1 MVITLLLMTIL
12 EKNLRKWIN
21 KMKKIF
27 FLFLVISFTF
37 FSVVNSQERETKLDK
52 LFNQLKNN
60 NDVSLAFEIEMK
72 IWNIWSTHPSQENL
86 TQLLAKGSNLMS
98 EQKLNKAYE
107 TFSIVI
113 GLDPSWAEGWNK
125 RATVLYMLGR
135 YKESQKDIDQVLTLE
150 KRHFGA
156 LSGQGL
162 VQIELK
168 NYERAIN
175 SYQEVQKIYPSMQS
189 PKIMIPQL
197 KELIKSKSI

>member
-1 MVITLLLMTIL
+1 
-12 EKNLRKWIN
+12 
-21 KMKKIF
+21 MKK
-27 FLFLVISFTF
+27 LFGILVLSLLF
-37 FSVVNSQERETKLDK
+37 FSNANSEERELELNK

-60 NDVSLAFEIEMK
+60 SNASMAFDVEMK

-86 TQLLAKGSNLMS
+86 TQLLADGSNLMT
-98 EQKLNKAYE
+98 QHKLNKAYE
-107 TFSIVI
+107 TFSKVI
-113 GLDPSWAEGWNK
+113 SLDPNWAEGWNK

-135 YKESQKDIDQVLTLE
+135 YEESQEDINEVLKLE

-175 SYQEVQKIYPSMQS
+175 SYKEVQKIYPSMQS

-197 KELIKSKSI
+197 KELIKSESI

>member
-1 MVITLLLMTIL
+1 MIIL

-27 FLFLVISFTF
+27 FLFLVMSFSF
-37 FSVVNSQERETKLDK
+37 FSIVNSQEREAKLDG

-60 NDVSLAFEIEMK
+60 NDVAAAFEIEMK
-72 IWNIWSTHPSQENL
+72 IRNIWSTHPSQENL
-86 TQLLAKGSNLMS
+86 TQLLAKGSILMS
-98 EQKLNKAYE
+98 EQKLKKAYE

-135 YKESQKDIDQVLTLE
+135 YQESQEDIDEVLKLE

-162 VQIELK
+162 VQIELE

-175 SYQEVQKIYPSMQS
+175 SYNEVQKLYPSMMS

-197 KELIKSKSI
+197 KELIKSESI

>member
-1 MVITLLLMTIL
+1 
-12 EKNLRKWIN
+12 
-21 KMKKIF
+21 MKKLLGI
-27 FLFLVISFTF
+27 LVLGLLF
-37 FSVVNSQERETKLDK
+37 FSNANSEERELELNK

-60 NDVSLAFEIEMK
+60 SDASMAFEVEMK

-86 TQLLAKGSNLMS
+86 TQLLANGSNLMT
-98 EQKLNKAYE
+98 QHKLNKAYE
-107 TFSIVI
+107 TFSKVI
-113 GLDPSWAEGWNK
+113 SLDPNWAESWNK

-135 YKESQKDIDQVLTLE
+135 YEESQEDINEVLKLE

-175 SYQEVQKIYPSMQS
+175 SYKEVQKIYPSMQS

-197 KELIKSKSI
+197 KELIKSESI

>member
-1 MVITLLLMTIL
+1 MVIILLWMIIL

-27 FLFLVISFTF
+27 FLFLVMSFSF
-37 FSVVNSQERETKLDK
+37 FSIVNSQEREAKLDG

-60 NDVSLAFEIEMK
+60 NDVAAAFEIEMK
-72 IWNIWSTHPSQENL
+72 IWNIWSIHPSQENL

-125 RATVLYMLGR
+125 RATVLYMLVR
-135 YKESQKDIDQVLTLE
+135 YQESQEDIDEVLKLE

-175 SYQEVQKIYPSMQS
+175 SYKEVQKIYPSMMS

-197 KELIKSKSI
+197 KELIKSESI

>member
-1 MVITLLLMTIL
+1 
-12 EKNLRKWIN
+12 
-21 KMKKIF
+21 MKKLLGI
-27 FLFLVISFTF
+27 LVLGLLF
-37 FSVVNSQERETKLDK
+37 FSNANSEEREFKLNK

-60 NDVSLAFEIEMK
+60 SDASMAFEVEMK

-86 TQLLAKGSNLMS
+86 TQLLANGSNLMT
-98 EQKLNKAYE
+98 QHKLNKAYE
-107 TFSIVI
+107 TFSKVI
-113 GLDPSWAEGWNK
+113 SLDSNWAEGWNK

-135 YKESQKDIDQVLTLE
+135 YEESQEDINEVLKLE

-175 SYQEVQKIYPSMQS
+175 SYKEVQKIYPSMQS

-197 KELIKSKSI
+197 KELIKSESI

>member
-1 MVITLLLMTIL
+1 MAHRSKTI
-12 EKNLRKWIN
+12 NLIFDRLDG
-21 KMKKIF
+21 MKKLLGI
-27 FLFLVISFTF
+27 LVLGLLF
-37 FSVVNSQERETKLDK
+37 FSSANSEERELELNK

-60 NDVSLAFEIEMK
+60 SDASMAFEVEMK

-86 TQLLAKGSNLMS
+86 TQLLANGSNLMT
-98 EQKLNKAYE
+98 QHKLNKAYE
-107 TFSIVI
+107 TFSKVI
-113 GLDPSWAEGWNK
+113 SLDPNWAEGWNK

-135 YKESQKDIDQVLTLE
+135 YEESQEDINEVLKLE

-175 SYQEVQKIYPSMQS
+175 SYKEVQKIYPSMQS

-197 KELIKSKSI
+197 KELIKSESI

>member
-1 MVITLLLMTIL
+1 MVIIL
-12 EKNLRKWIN
+12 QWMIILGKNLRKWIN

-27 FLFLVISFTF
+27 FLFLVMSFSF
-37 FSVVNSQERETKLDK
+37 FSIVNSQEREAKLDG

-60 NDVSLAFEIEMK
+60 NDVAAAFEIEMK
-72 IWNIWSTHPSQENL
+72 IRNIWSTHPSQENL
-86 TQLLAKGSNLMS
+86 TQLLAKGSILMS
-98 EQKLNKAYE
+98 EQKLKKAYE

-135 YKESQKDIDQVLTLE
+135 YQESQEDIDEVLKLD

-162 VQIELK
+162 VQIELE
-168 NYERAIN
+168 NYVRAIN
-175 SYQEVQKIYPSMQS
+175 SYKEVQKIYPSMMS

-197 KELIKSKSI
+197 KELIKSESI

>member
-1 MVITLLLMTIL
+1 
-12 EKNLRKWIN
+12 
-21 KMKKIF
+21 MKKIF
-27 FLFLVISFTF
+27 FLFLVMSFSF
-37 FSVVNSQERETKLDK
+37 FSIVNSQEREAKLDG

-60 NDVSLAFEIEMK
+60 NDVAAAFEIEMK
-72 IWNIWSTHPSQENL
+72 IWNIWSIHPSQENL